1 MFKISSIYEKIINKY
16 TKIFTLILII
26 FLSFALYYSKNFYLD
41 ASADSLSLKNDQDLT
56 FYREIKEKYIS
67 DDYLVITYAP
77 KTSMFTKNN
86 LKNLENLHQKLA
98 ALENIDNVI
107 SILNIPLLRSPPRS
121 LQELAKESINLLH
134 PDVDLAS
141 APNEIL
147 TSPLYKNALISPDGK
162 ITALL
167 VFLTK
172 DEEYNFL
179 LKERNKLRNKSAA
192 SFLTP
197 EEQAKLEELTTE
209 FKIRSRI
216 TSKVR
221 ETNISEVRG
230 IMKQYKD
237 VATMYLGGVP
247 MIMSD
252 SLNYI
257 KSDMVVFGS
266 AVLIFIIFTLAI
278 AFKSVRFVI
287 LPLTICFTVTLIMIG
302 FLGFTAWP
310 VTTVSSN
317 FIALLLILTLSI
329 NIHLTVKYREEYRK
343 NPKLTHRELIL
354 ISTKKMAKPCFY
366 TTLTTMVAFAS
377 LILSG
382 LKPVIDFGWMMFAG
396 LAISY
401 LISLMFFPILHSFL
415 NKPKKVRIAH
425 DITHYITEF
434 FAKQVE
440 FRAKLILGF
449 FMLLFCISIYGI
461 SKLSV
466 ENRFIDYYKKDTE
479 IYQGMKLIDEN
490 LGGTTPLEIII
501 DAPPEHF
508 EQIEAE
514 ESFNIF
520 GLEEEN
526 TENEITKGYWF
537 NSYMFEQI
545 NDYHN
550 YLDNLPETG
559 KVLSLDTT
567 LDLFSSIDP
576 ELISNSFTLAIL
588 YNKLPLE
595 IKKQI
600 FDPFISAD
608 GNQLRYSIRIYESS
622 HNLKRNDLLLKI
634 KKDFTEKFNLAEDQF
649 RLTGMLVLY
658 NNILQT
664 LFKSQ
669 ILTIGAVFLLIF
681 IMFYLLFRNI
691 RISLIA
697 IIPNILAA
705 SFILGIMGLLGISL
719 DIMTITIAAIVIGIA
734 VDNTIHYIHRFIEEY
749 KIDNN
754 YIKAMYRSH
763 ESIGRA
769 MYFTTIIITLGFSIL
784 ILSNFIPTI
793 YFGFLTSL
801 SMLIAL
807 ILDLVLLPTLI
818 IKLKAFK

>member
-1 MFKISSIYEKIINKY
+1 
-16 TKIFTLILII
+16 
-26 FLSFALYYSKNFYLD
+26 
-41 ASADSLSLKNDQDLT
+41 
-56 FYREIKEKYIS
+56 
-67 DDYLVITYAP
+67 
-77 KTSMFTKNN
+77 
-86 LKNLENLHQKLA
+86 
-98 ALENIDNVI
+98 
-107 SILNIPLLRSPPRS
+107 
-121 LQELAKESINLLH
+121 
-134 PDVDLAS
+134 
-141 APNEIL
+141 
-147 TSPLYKNALISPDGK
+147 
-162 ITALL
+162 
-167 VFLTK
+167 
-172 DEEYNFL
+172 
-179 LKERNKLRNKSAA
+179 
-192 SFLTP
+192 
-197 EEQAKLEELTTE
+197 
-209 FKIRSRI
+209 
-216 TSKVR
+216 
-221 ETNISEVRG
+221 
-230 IMKQYKD
+230 
-237 VATMYLGGVP
+237 
-247 MIMSD
+247 
-252 SLNYI
+252 
-257 KSDMVVFGS
+257 
-266 AVLIFIIFTLAI
+266 
-278 AFKSVRFVI
+278 
-287 LPLTICFTVTLIMIG
+287 
-302 FLGFTAWP
+302 
-310 VTTVSSN
+310 
-317 FIALLLILTLSI
+317 
-329 NIHLTVKYREEYRK
+329 
-343 NPKLTHRELIL
+343 
-354 ISTKKMAKPCFY
+354 
-366 TTLTTMVAFAS
+366 
-377 LILSG
+377 
-382 LKPVIDFGWMMFAG
+382 
-396 LAISY
+396 
-401 LISLMFFPILHSFL
+401 
-415 NKPKKVRIAH
+415 
-425 DITHYITEF
+425 
-434 FAKQVE
+434 
-440 FRAKLILGF
+440 
-449 FMLLFCISIYGI
+449 
-461 SKLSV
+461 
-466 ENRFIDYYKKDTE
+466 
-479 IYQGMKLIDEN
+479 MKLIDEN